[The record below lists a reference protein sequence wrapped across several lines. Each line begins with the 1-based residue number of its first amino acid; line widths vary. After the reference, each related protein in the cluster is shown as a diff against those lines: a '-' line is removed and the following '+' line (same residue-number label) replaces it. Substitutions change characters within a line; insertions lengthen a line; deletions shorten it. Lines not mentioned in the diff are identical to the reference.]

1 MSYYQ
6 SHLERKHFDEWVIG
20 SGVSDEITVRNVRS
34 LINPEDIADV
44 LNRNPKNRQQIKG
57 VLATSGWAVTGVDP
71 QTGKQ
76 TYVGAQFKPDIPIQ
90 RYKDGMPQFKKDGS
104 PDYQKYFSASNCE
117 TAPLFLD
124 TGEVDFWLKVKDDIS
139 RRIILGE
146 GPKKAGAAL
155 TAGEVCI
162 SLPGVFN
169 GQRKGRL
176 KKSIERF
183 CELGR
188 VMVLGFDSD
197 MFHNPNVCKALNQ
210 LGCLLRSYGVVV
222 RVLILP
228 RETKGIDDFIV
239 AYGQE
244 AFKQLVDSAVTFEEW
259 RDEYVVN
266 PVKEVKTATPD
277 HPDAEENYQLKA
289 QAALFSDQPWVS
301 IDGKLYQ
308 WTSTHYELQSEAAIR
323 RKIADWCRAAAKWS
337 SEGWVHVY
345 ATATHVSNIYSWV
358 VEAFSID
365 PATVNPPGLNCLNGV
380 LRISWD
386 GKVPRWDLTKHD
398 PSVIYTYVGEF
409 EFDPNTNPE
418 SCDRLLQCLE
428 PPQREVLVKTLA
440 ASLDLLTIR
449 KWKSRVRALLC
460 KGDGNNGKDS
470 IREAVDLLYGIGVTG
485 CTFGDFEQYDEGRK
499 FPLAKLAQARVN
511 WSSENSDLQSLDRL
525 QCLKKAISGEDLDFE
540 LKGAV
545 ERPMKPNCVFFFNI
559 NSIPNLQASME
570 AIKSRYAVLTFDK
583 TFKVGAD
590 ESKGELEADPR
601 FRYDPEFI
609 KKEVVPSL
617 LNKMLAALPEVA
629 MNGIDYSCT
638 DGALEEIREEKH
650 HLLQFA
656 KEVGLGYQVGGSV
669 SISELW
675 DALQKW
681 YVENGY
687 GEIETD
693 TKGRQKIKILDSGS
707 RSDKPIKQSSDVGA
721 RFLEIFT
728 KAKRGKDTTRRNGHP
743 GRVYLHGIGFVGLA
757 NNTHDVVY
765 ESISSKIDYL
775 SVEECRMLMSR
786 LASRLDIP
794 ESPQPTQHQETV
806 SDSRLNIGSTSDS
819 TPPQQGSAENITAS
833 PSNSMNYSPI
843 SDVSSVVVN
852 PAVSVG
858 ISGEGDVI
866 AGNSTKN
873 FDPTHHDFKIG
884 DHVKVDCPG
893 LKTHGKEGEIIRL
906 KEREGLKLADVQILG
921 QKRCCE
927 AQLTW
932 LHPLPPEPDQQKLF

>member
-1 MSYYQ
+1 MGYYQ
-6 SHLERKHFDEWVIG
+6 SHLESKHFDEWVVG
-20 SGVSDEITVRNVRS
+20 SGVSEDITTRSVRS
-34 LINPEDIADV
+34 PVNPEDIADL

-57 VLATSGWAVTGVDP
+57 VLAASGWAVTGVDP

-76 TYVGAQFKPDIPIQ
+76 TYVGAQFKPDTPIQ
-90 RYKDGMPQFKKDGS
+90 RHKDGMPQFKKDGS

-124 TGEVDFWLKVKDDIS
+124 MGEVDFWLKVKNDITK
-139 RRIILGE
+139 RIILAE
-146 GPKKAGAAL
+146 GPKKAGSAL

-176 KKSIERF
+176 KKSIEMF
-183 CELGR
+183 CQPGR

-210 LGCLLRSYGVVV
+210 LGCLLQSYGVLV

-228 RETKGIDDFIV
+228 RQTKGIDDFIV
-239 AYGQE
+239 AYGHE
-244 AFKQLVDSAVTFEEW
+244 AFKQLVDNAVTFEEW

-266 PVKEVKTATPD
+266 PVKEVKTASPD

-323 RKIADWCRAAAKWS
+323 RRIADWCRVSAKWT

-365 PATVNPPGLNCLNGV
+365 PAEVNPPGLNCLNGV
-380 LRISWD
+380 LKISWD
-386 GKVPRWDLTKHD
+386 GEVPRWELTKHD

-409 EFDPNTNPE
+409 EFDPNANPE
-418 SCDRLLQCLE
+418 SCDLLLQCLE
-428 PPQREVLVKTLA
+428 PPQREVLIKTLA

-449 KWKSRVRALLC
+449 KYKSRVRALLC

-485 CTFGDFEQYDEGRK
+485 CTFGDFQQYDEGRK

-511 WSSENSDLQSLDRL
+511 WSSENSDLQNLDKL

-540 LKGAV
+540 LKGVV
-545 ERPMKPNCVFFFNI
+545 ERPMKPRCVFFFNI

-590 ESKGELEADPR
+590 ESKGELEANPR

-617 LNKMLAALPEVA
+617 LNKMLAVLPEVA
-629 MNGIDYSCT
+629 MHGIDYSCT
-638 DGALEEIREEKH
+638 EAAMEEIQEQID
-650 HLLQFA
+650 HLWQFVR
-656 KEVGLGYQVGGSV
+656 EVGLHYQPG
-669 SISELW
+669 
-675 DALQKW
+675 
-681 YVENGY
+681 
-687 GEIETD
+687 
-693 TKGRQKIKILDSGS
+693 
-707 RSDKPIKQSSDVGA
+707 
-721 RFLEIFT
+721 
-728 KAKRGKDTTRRNGHP
+728 
-743 GRVYLHGIGFVGLA
+743 GRVYIGELWQKLEQWYIDNGTLVITTNEKGKQIRDWHDQVRRGDKNVKASNQVAARFSQLFPNVKKEQDNSTSGKRGEWYLSGLSFGG
-757 NNTHDVVY
+757 DVDRN
-765 ESISSKIDYL
+765 SSKPTANQVFALIQEL
-775 SVEECRMLMSR
+775 SIEDQLEVIKAMHCNQEVAKLLRI
-786 LASRLDIP
+786 ASQACDSDVIA
-794 ESPQPTQHQETV
+794 SP
-806 SDSRLNIGSTSDS
+806 
-819 TPPQQGSAENITAS
+819 TAS
-833 PSNSMNYSPI
+833 PTASQCSAVSNSPVSLDSSNALI
-843 SDVSSVVVN
+843 SQGNARDN
-852 PAVSVG
+852 T
-858 ISGEGDVI
+858 ID
-866 AGNSTKN
+866 NSTKN
-873 FDPTHHDFKIG
+873 FDSSELKVGDKCKAKHSNLYQVPKNKELTITNIEGDMATITFPGCRSNKGVDIPLNALCHFK
-884 DHVKVDCPG
+884 
-893 LKTHGKEGEIIRL
+893 
-906 KEREGLKLADVQILG
+906 
-921 QKRCCE
+921 
-927 AQLTW
+927 
-932 LHPLPPEPDQQKLF
+932 